1 MAKIDQLTDALFVG
15 GLAASAAYLGASE
28 VWTLAAP
35 PSLTI
40 APVVS
45 GGTSPPADLSCTTGS
60 WTGSPTSYY
69 YQWQEFTGGFWID
82 LIGETANTL
91 DDAPNGTYR
100 CEVTAENAE
109 GLSDPAYSNSVTVS
123 SGAWSTRD
131 EWTPTAYED
140 WTDDTIRQVI
150 DASLLLSGG
159 GSQVRLRLSNGPF
172 YDLAARVYVGVGR
185 NTGNEYAFDGPP
197 VDVTVSGSTA
207 ISIVNDGTN
216 YLSVTSDDIALVVPA
231 GRNIVVSAHFP
242 AAGGNKRP
250 AVETAQ
256 TGWRNYFL
264 LGTNDAA
271 TEAATGYS
279 TNVDHA
285 VVLVSRVEQFG

>member
-1 MAKIDQLTDALFVG
+1 MPRLNTADALRLGDLTV
-15 GLAASAAYLGASE
+15 STAYLGSNE
-28 VWTLAAP
+28 VWPP
-35 PSLTI
+35 PSIPTNLV
-40 APVVS
+40 APTVT
-45 GGTSPPADLSCTTGS
+45 GTPSVGQVQTCSTGS
-60 WTGSPTSYY
+60 WTGTPTSYS
-69 YQWQEFTGGFWID
+69 YQWFEYVASVWTA
-82 LIGETANTL
+82 LIGETANTYT
-91 DDAPNGTYR
+91 PSGTGTFR
-100 CEVTAENAE
+100 CEVVATNGVGSSSAVA
-109 GLSDPAYSNSVTVS
+109 SNSVNVT
-123 SGAWSTRD
+123 SGSWSTRD
-131 EWTPTAYED
+131 EWTPAAYED

-159 GSQVRLRLSNGPF
+159 GSQVRLRLSNGLF

-185 NTGNEYAFDGPP
+185 NVGNEYAFDGPP

-216 YLSVTSDDIALVVPA
+216 YLSVTSDDIALAVPA

-256 TGWRNYFL
+256 PGWRNYFL
-264 LGTNDAA
+264 LGANDAA

-279 TNVDHA
+279 TNVDYA